1 MRCPT
6 VRIVDYQS
14 PKVKKYV
21 LCVMVTLIME
31 AMDIIGTGLKNSEG
45 GKKMPKKTRKW
56 KIEVELAD
64 KGYYFTKQDIKKKLK
79 SVLWMIEWE
88 EHKEIKFKNLKIR
101 RIK

>member
-1 MRCPT
+1 
-6 VRIVDYQS
+6 
-14 PKVKKYV
+14 
-21 LCVMVTLIME
+21 
-31 AMDIIGTGLKNSEG
+31 
-45 GKKMPKKTRKW
+45 MPKKTRKW